1 MGIFQSDRRQRL
13 RTAKASRS
21 RCLSRIDR
29 ARSRIDRARVRMG
42 ERAGLLASE
51 MQRIQL
57 RMGEHERGYGGPDGV
72 AHSLEPGVRC
82 DSILSIFL
90 CVVPCITESGPIPA
104 GTRALTHVA
113 LPIATN
119 SHSAVVPTGIKNK

>member
-1 MGIFQSDRRQRL
+1 MGIFESDRKFERSP
-13 RTAKASRS
+13 AKPSS
-21 RCLSRIDR
+21 LESHCLCRIHR

-82 DSILSIFL
+82 VSILSIFL
-90 CVVPCITESGPIPA
+90 CVVPCIRESGPVPA
-104 GTRALTHVA
+104 GSCIDTCCTADCYEFT
-113 LPIATN
+113 
-119 SHSAVVPTGIKNK
+119 